1 MTSCQDEFMLQNMM
15 IFDSRRYDEDLMTDK
30 NTKEQLPGVL
40 GSNTLHS
47 ICYCWT
53 NSWNLQRNGKKQAIG
68 RLFLSWS
75 SASI

>member
-40 GSNTLHS
+40 GVSVNF
-47 ICYCWT
+47 
-53 NSWNLQRNGKKQAIG
+53 
-68 RLFLSWS
+68 FL
-75 SASI
+75 